1 MNTKQ
6 SLVIKMFENKK
17 RLSIEELYKKA
28 VSFRAFT
35 IVSNFESGWN
45 LILYIRSFGYEGV
58 QNDSLRYCDVI
69 LKSVLDKHKIA
80 CIGTNGSQ
88 ILISKCKRRLR
99 GKGLKYYEKPRIYVQ
114 KLKKHFGE

>member
-1 MNTKQ
+1 MSKKQ
-6 SLVIKMFENKK
+6 LFEMRYFENKQSF
-17 RLSIEELYKKA
+17 SIMELYEK
-28 VSFRAFT
+28 VCSFRAFT
-35 IVSNFESGWN
+35 IVSDFESGWN

-58 QNDSLRYCDVI
+58 QNDSLRYCDTT
-69 LKSVLDKHKIA
+69 LKYVLDKHKIA
-80 CIGTNGSQ
+80 CIGTNGCQ